1 MKGMEFLADTS
12 TYLTISNE
20 DYELLTKKINAL
32 GTSKSNL
39 IRLIVYLYKNK
50 DFTKEMLDD
59 YEQYIKEIP
68 KEDVSKEVIWVS
80 SSLMEIFETKT
91 MYLYSANHYLST
103 ILHYGLHDENRRW
116 TVSDIKADKIART
129 YRIDN
134 DLSGF
139 LVSFSEKYA
148 ISQTLLFNYA
158 FQFNLENYPRNMS
171 KSNSDVK
178 QLYLTQNSY
187 EKLNIEG
194 HTTFDVLDK
203 QIRTLKEC
211 LEKGKPMF

>member
-1 MKGMEFLADTS
+1 MADTS

-20 DYELLTKKINAL
+20 DYELLTKKLNAL

-50 DFTKEMLDD
+50 DLTKEMLDD
-59 YEQYIKEIP
+59 YEQYIKEQS
-68 KEDVSKEVIWVS
+68 KENVSKEVIWVS
-80 SSLMEIFETKT
+80 SSLMEIYETKT

-103 ILHYGLHDENRRW
+103 ILHHGLHDESRRW

-134 DLSGF
+134 DLSDF
-139 LVSFSEKYA
+139 LVNFSEKYA

-194 HTTFDVLDK
+194 HTTFDVLDE

>member
-1 MKGMEFLADTS
+1 MADTS
-12 TYLTISNE
+12 TYLTISSE
-20 DYELLTKKINAL
+20 DYELLTRRLNAL
-32 GTSKSNL
+32 GTSKADL
-39 IRLIVYLYKNK
+39 IRLIVYLYRNK
-50 DFTKEMLDD
+50 DLTREILND
-59 YEQYIKEIP
+59 YEQYIKKLP

-80 SSLMEIFETKT
+80 NELMEIYETKT

-103 ILHYGLHDENRRW
+103 ILHYGLRDENSRW
-116 TVSDIKADKIART
+116 TVSDVKANKIART

-134 DLSGF
+134 DLSNF
-139 LVSFSEKYA
+139 LVNFSKKYG

-211 LEKGKPMF
+211 LENGKPMF